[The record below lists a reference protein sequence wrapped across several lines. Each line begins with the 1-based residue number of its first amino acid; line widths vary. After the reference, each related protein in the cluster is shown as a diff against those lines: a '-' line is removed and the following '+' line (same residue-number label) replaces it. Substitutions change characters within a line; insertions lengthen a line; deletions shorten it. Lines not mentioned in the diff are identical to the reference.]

1 MKAIKVGYS
10 SKSSKYNLI
19 HSFTAYLLCFN
30 YGDAVALSYGPE
42 LSAADTIWAKWKQAT
57 AYRTRVCAGEW
68 H

>member
-42 LSAADTIWAKWKQAT
+42 LSAADTI
-57 AYRTRVCAGEW
+57 
-68 H
+68 